1 MVIIQNLMSTVIHI
15 FDDYNVTMKEQ
26 VLIIWRFQ
34 MCICSSVPMT
44 MHFYILIKLL
54 EVQNSFLKV
63 SIVSVRKAV

>member
-1 MVIIQNLMSTVIHI
+1 MSTVIHI

-44 MHFYILIKLL
+44 MHFYILIKLP

>member
-1 MVIIQNLMSTVIHI
+1 MSTVIHI

>member
-1 MVIIQNLMSTVIHI
+1 MVVIQNLMSTVIHI

-54 EVQNSFLKV
+54 EVRNSFLKV

>member
-1 MVIIQNLMSTVIHI
+1 MVVIQNLMSTVIHI